1 MERFSQSES
10 ILLGYNHQRPSTN
23 PSTPLRNSDVDFHDV
38 FGGPPRRSSIQEM
51 RYGIGESPDFSA
63 SRMEE
68 DGVCCAWPCVGEK
81 PVFGEDNLNR
91 RRHTNDNFYDDIFGG
106 DESPCRTPVK
116 HERHPF
122 SSTPASRILSPA
134 PPLPPAPAS
143 PAPPPLPPTLSLPA
157 KLTKGT
163 DLPTFGSP
171 TRSLRTSAALN
182 GLSSSDSPATHLSR
196 FSSHATQGK
205 EELNN
210 GSGTL
215 RPSRSSHEISD
226 LSVSDKADKGGDSAG
241 QFHFSIYKWASKG
254 AVPLLMPLRTER
266 NSRTKEN
273 VKLERCT
280 SAKDWIARESTS
292 QSDGSL
298 ANTSSSSLKSR
309 QHCSATFVTSQN
321 VTDSLDERGSAKPNL
336 TSLSTLQNVTK
347 DVSGSSLSSDAKA
360 ESSINSVSEKEVSG
374 KMKEELVQTIKTHKA
389 ESKSS
394 HSLFSKS
401 DGTQD
406 YLEKIK
412 MEKGKESK
420 TMKPSALCDISTN
433 WKKQVKKTVDLKD
446 VEAAKAALQS
456 SLRLD
461 ENMENV
467 KVKGK
472 VKEFVRIFNQ
482 EAFTKPRVGT
492 KSYEYKLRSV
502 LRRTEEAEDSPQLSK
517 KEDSATETTNI
528 FGNDLSRQDD
538 ISATDNAIPDSTVTV
553 EDGLFHGNFLV
564 KELAQDEN
572 EVLQTQDNEEIKVID
587 DKIRQWSNGKQG
599 NIRSLLSTLQY
610 VLWPDSG
617 WRPVPLVD
625 IIEGNAVK
633 RAYQRALLCLHPD
646 KLQQKGAASHQKYIA
661 EKVFDILQE
670 AWTHFNMLGAV

>member
-1 MERFSQSES
+1 MERFSREG

-38 FGGPPRRSSIQEM
+38 FGGPPRRSSIQEVC
-51 RYGIGESPDFSA
+51 YGIGESPDFST

-68 DGVCCAWPCVGEK
+68 DGAWCAWPQVREK
-81 PVFGEDNLNR
+81 PVFGEEILNR
-91 RRHTNDNFYDDIFGG
+91 RRHTNDNFYDDIFRG

-122 SSTPASRILSPA
+122 SSTPASRIMSPA
-134 PPLPPAPAS
+134 PPLPPVPDS
-143 PAPPPLPPTLSLPA
+143 SAPPSIPSTFSLPA

-171 TRSLRTSAALN
+171 ATRSLRMSNKDASSN
-182 GLSSSDSPATHLSR
+182 DLSSSDSPATHLSR
-196 FSSHATQGK
+196 FSNHATQGK
-205 EELNN
+205 EELKN
-210 GSGTL
+210 GSGAL
-215 RPSRSSHEISD
+215 RPSRSSQDISD
-226 LSVSDKADKGGDSAG
+226 LSICDKADKGGDSAG
-241 QFHFSIYKWASKG
+241 QFHFSIYKWASRG
-254 AVPLLMPLRTER
+254 VVPLLTPLRTQR
-266 NSRTKEN
+266 YSRTKEN
-273 VKLERCT
+273 VKLERCS
-280 SAKDWIARESTS
+280 SAKDFIARESTS
-292 QSDGSL
+292 HNNGFL

-309 QHCSATFVTSQN
+309 RQDWSTTFVISQN
-321 VTDSLDERGSAKPNL
+321 GSDSLEERTSAKPNS
-336 TSLSTLQNVTK
+336 TSLSTFQNDIK
-347 DVSGSSLSSDAKA
+347 DVPGSALSSDTQA

-389 ESKSS
+389 ESKSLY
-394 HSLFSKS
+394 SLFSKS
-401 DGTQD
+401 NNTQD
-406 YLEKIK
+406 YTEKIK

-420 TMKPSALCDISTN
+420 TMKSSPVSDISTN
-433 WKKQVKKTVDLKD
+433 WKKQVEKTVDLKG
-446 VEAAKAALQS
+446 VEATKAALQS

-461 ENMENV
+461 ENV

-472 VKEFVRIFNQ
+472 VKEFVQIFSQ
-482 EAFTKPRVGT
+482 EDRTKPRVRT
-492 KSYEYKLRSV
+492 KSSEHKLRSG
-502 LRRTEEAEDSPQLSK
+502 LRTTEEAKDNPQLSK
-517 KEDSATETTNI
+517 KEDPTTETTNI
-528 FGNDLSRQDD
+528 SGNNLSRKDD
-538 ISATDNAIPDSTVTV
+538 ASPPDLDSTVAV
-553 EDGLFHGNFLV
+553 EDGLFFHGNFLV

-572 EVLQTQDNEEIKVID
+572 EVLKTQDNQEIKAID

-610 VLWPDSG
+610 VLWPNSG
-617 WRPVPLVD
+617 WKPVPLVD

-670 AWTHFNMLGAV
+670 AWTHFNMLGAL